1 MNKKLLKRTL
11 SATFAALATAAVGA
25 EQALPTPPQSSFGD
39 TESSICAA
47 VTNWPG
53 LGRHVYFTV
62 ATYASPSN
70 NVEVHLGNDKNGDG
84 FLAPEETQSVIG
96 VDCGTWFYRDERD
109 NPGRSLIVEDW
120 HDPDN
125 QLTNQPT
132 NQLTK
137 LIHLRQVS
145 QVANRF
151 DFVKVTTRGR
161 GVTAAEIAAKVTRPG
176 AALILR

>member
-1 MNKKLLKRTL
+1 MKSLGIMSLLL
-11 SATFAALATAAVGA
+11 
-25 EQALPTPPQSSFGD
+25 
-39 TESSICAA
+39 
-47 VTNWPG
+47 
-53 LGRHVYFTV
+53 
-62 ATYASPSN
+62 ASPSN

-84 FLAPEETQSVIG
+84 FLAPAETQPVIG

-137 LIHLRQVS
+137 TIHLRQVS

-161 GVTAAEIAAKVTRPG
+161 GVTAAQIAAKVTRPG